1 MKAALL
7 LSAALLASAPAWADA
22 QLGERLAR
30 VSCTQ
35 CHSFAKGE
43 GHGVGPNL
51 FGLLGRPAAVA
62 PGFEFSRPHADAL
75 KGKTWDAALLE
86 RWLTDTQSVAPGSG
100 MVYFQDDPAK
110 RAALIEYLQT
120 LK

>member
-7 LSAALLASAPAWADA
+7 LTSSLLVAGQAHADA

-30 VSCTQ
+30 ASCTQ
-35 CHSFAKGE
+35 CHSFTRGD

-62 PGFEFSRPHADAL
+62 PGFEFSKPHADAL